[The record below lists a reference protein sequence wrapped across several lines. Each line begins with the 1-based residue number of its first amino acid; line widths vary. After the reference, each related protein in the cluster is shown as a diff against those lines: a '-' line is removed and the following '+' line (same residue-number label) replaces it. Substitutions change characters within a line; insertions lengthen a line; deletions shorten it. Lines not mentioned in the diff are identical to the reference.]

1 MKIVNNVFPLA
12 SSANRIALLTGIVA
26 GTVGDK
32 EVEAAVLKDTEKR
45 RRSKPVRAEG
55 LYFASVTEAAKTL
68 VTAEY
73 GRLDKNTYY
82 RAVQA
87 RIKKISRMCNEDCH
101 DGYFWEN

>member
-32 EVEAAVLKDTEKR
+32 EVEAAVLKDTEAR
-45 RRSKPVRAEG
+45 LRAKPVRAEG

-68 VTAEY
+68 VTAEH
-73 GRLDKNTYY
+73 GRLDKDTYY
-82 RAVQA
+82 RKVQS